1 MCPSARGMTTTHLPR
16 ETHTAQ
22 GLAGAQPYE
31 NPVRARINAWFF
43 HGMDWYMHWK
53 YAALKTRLFA
63 DLPPR
68 VVELG
73 AGAGANFR
81 YLRPGTTVIAAE
93 PNRHMHGQMRQRA
106 RRWGVQLSIV
116 PSGIEGLA
124 LADDSVDAVMASLVL
139 CTVAD
144 AEATV
149 REVHRVLKP
158 GGGSSASNMS
168 PLRLGASSDDSSA
181 WCTAPGAGSS
191 RAATRTATRPQL
203 CSALASATW
212 PSSRSCGGAR
222 SCPCGRRLPPSAR
235 SSRTVHAGPTR
246 ATRVVRRAR
255 PARQAR
261 RV

>member
-1 MCPSARGMTTTHLPR
+1 
-16 ETHTAQ
+16 
-22 GLAGAQPYE
+22 
-31 NPVRARINAWFF
+31 VRARINAWFF

-106 RRWGVQLSIV
+106 RSWGVQLSIV

-144 AEATV
+144 AAATV

-158 GGGSSASNMS
+158 GGRFVCIEHVA
-168 PLRLGASSDDSSA
+168 
-181 WCTAPGAGSS
+181 APAGSFVG
-191 RAATRTATRPQL
+191 RLQRLVYRPWRWFFEGCHTHRDTAATLQRTGFSHVAIEPFVWR
-203 CSALASATW
+203 SAFV
-212 PSSRSCGGAR
+212 PV
-222 SCPCGRRLPPSAR
+222 
-235 SSRTVHAGPTR
+235 RTQIAAVCTK
-246 ATRVVRRAR
+246 
-255 PARQAR
+255 
-261 RV
+261 